1 MKTYYNTIKESL
13 LEAGF
18 YIKKINDK
26 WGLYSEISS
35 DNLPTAPL
43 IDSLFLGELLSKAE
57 KELLM

>member
-18 YIKKINDK
+18 CIKKINDR
-26 WGLYSEISS
+26 WALYSGAGETSIS
-35 DNLPTAPL
+35 TAPL